1 MIKVKLCG
9 NEVER
14 LRVSAAAFKQLTADR
29 LSTFKQLTAA
39 RLSTFALKKKK
50 VDSLAVCQADNI
62 CVKEKEDK

>member
-9 NEVER
+9 NEV
-14 LRVSAAAFKQLTADR
+14 LLTADR